1 MTLPAIE
8 PVHYF
13 CNEIGTIACGDADA
27 PYAAELT
34 DDPAR
39 VTCAPCR
46 ESIADCRAAASRPR
60 TASTPRWMSSSGA
73 TPAQFRSKTSS
84 SARRR

>member
-1 MTLPAIE
+1 MTLPTIE

-13 CNEIGTIACGDADA
+13 CNEIGAIACGDADA

-34 DDPAR
+34 DDPTR

-46 ESIADCRAAASRPR
+46 ESIADAPRRSLAPTNSLDAALDELDWSDP
-60 TASTPRWMSSSGA
+60 GA
-73 TPAQFRSKTSS
+73 IPLENFE
-84 SARRR
+84 

>member
-1 MTLPAIE
+1 MPSPAIE

-13 CNEIGTIACGDADA
+13 RYETAAIACSDAEA

-39 VTCAPCR
+39 VTCASCR
-46 ESIADCRAAASRPR
+46 ESIPAAPR
-60 TASTPRWMSSSGA
+60 RSLAPTNCLDAALDDLEWGDPGA
-73 TPAQFRSKTSS
+73 QPLEDFE
-84 SARRR
+84 

>member
-13 CNEIGTIACGDADA
+13 RNETGAIACSDADA

-34 DDPAR
+34 DNPVQ
-39 VTCAPCR
+39 VTCPQCIEHINPPPRRSLAPTN
-46 ESIADCRAAASRPR
+46 SLDAALDDLIWSDPNAIPLEN
-60 TASTPRWMSSSGA
+60 
-73 TPAQFRSKTSS
+73 FE
-84 SARRR
+84 

>member
-13 CNEIGTIACGDADA
+13 CNETGAIACGDAVA

-46 ESIADCRAAASRPR
+46 ESIADSPRHSLAPTNSLDAALDELDWSDP
-60 TASTPRWMSSSGA
+60 GA
-73 TPAQFRSKTSS
+73 IPLENFE
-84 SARRR
+84 

>member
-13 CNEIGTIACGDADA
+13 RNETGVIACSDA

-46 ESIADCRAAASRPR
+46 EGIAASPR
-60 TASTPRWMSSSGA
+60 RSLVPTNSLNAALDELDWSDPGA
-73 TPAQFRSKTSS
+73 QPLEDFE
-84 SARRR
+84 